1 MKNTLISKENG
12 NYKFEIA
19 FSNEEFE
26 EAINKAYKANRNKFA
41 IDGFRKGKAPRK
53 IIESYYGADVF
64 YSDALNELFDKGYFD
79 ALNELDIE
87 AIAQPVTELKDLVKG
102 EDVVV
107 TVTVAGFPEIDV
119 EKYKGLEIDNIVT
132 KIGAKEVKEELEK
145 VQKSQGRM
153 ETVTDRKSKLGD
165 TVVIDFVGSVGGEE
179 FQGGTADNFELKLG
193 SGQFIPGFEEQL
205 VDKAAEDEV
214 DVQVTFPEE
223 YHVEELAGKE
233 ALFKTKIHE
242 IKEEILPEI
251 DDELASDVSE
261 FETLADYKKDLKKQL
276 QKKADERDESIMKDR
291 ALEALFNANKIE
303 PPISMIESEIDN
315 MVYEM
320 NQQLSYQGLK
330 LDDYLKWMGKE
341 IKDFR
346 EEMREDAVKRV
357 VTRILLK
364 NIARIEKLEASEE
377 EVNEMLA
384 EFAAQYGQPI
394 EQVKEMVGAS
404 GLKYFAEDVQT
415 KKAIDLIY
423 KKAVKGEPIETITD
437 KNEE

>member
-1 MKNTLISKENG
+1 MKTTLISKDGSTYE
-12 NYKFEIA
+12 FEIA

-26 EAINKAYKANRNKFA
+26 EEINKSYKKNRGQFS

-64 YSDALNELFDKGYFD
+64 YNDALNALFDKGYYD

-87 AIAQPVTELKDLVKG
+87 AIDQPKIELNDIVKG
-102 EDVVV
+102 EDVLVK
-107 TVTVAGFPEIDV
+107 VTVAGFPEIDV
-119 EKYKGLEIDNIVT
+119 KDYKGLEIENIVT
-132 KIGAKEVKEELEK
+132 KIGAKEVNEELEK

-165 TVVIDFVGSVGGEE
+165 TVIIDFVGSVDGEE

-193 SGQFIPGFEEQL
+193 SGQFIAGFEDQL
-205 VDKAAEDEV
+205 TEKDAGDDV
-214 DVQVTFPEE
+214 DVLVTFPTD
-223 YHVEELAGKE
+223 YHAEELAGKE

-242 IKEEILPEI
+242 IKEEILPAI
-251 DDELASDVSE
+251 DDELASDVSD

-291 ALEALFNANKIE
+291 ALEALYNANQIE
-303 PPISMIESEIDN
+303 PPVAMIEGEIDN

-330 LDDYLKWMGKE
+330 LDDYLNWMGKN
-341 IKDFR
+341 IGDFR
-346 EEMREDAVKRV
+346 EDMRPDALKRV
-357 VTRILLK
+357 ITRILLK
-364 NIARIEKLEASEE
+364 NIIRIENIEASEE
-377 EVNEMLA
+377 EINDMMA
-384 EFAAQYGQPI
+384 EFGAQYGQTA
-394 EQVKEMVGAS
+394 EQVKEMVGTTAE
-404 GLKYFAEDVQT
+404 KYFAEDVQT

-423 KKAVKGEPIETITD
+423 KNAVKGEPVETVTD
-437 KNEE
+437 KAE